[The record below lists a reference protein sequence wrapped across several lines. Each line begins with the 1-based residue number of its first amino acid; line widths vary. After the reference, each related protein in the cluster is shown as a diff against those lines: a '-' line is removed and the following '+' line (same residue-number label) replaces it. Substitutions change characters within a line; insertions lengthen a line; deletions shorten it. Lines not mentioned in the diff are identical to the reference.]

1 MLSLKPFTIKKQL
14 IALSCTSVFALI
26 LLITVIVSQLVSIQK
41 EFVSVAQED
50 IPLTEMITDIA
61 LKQLEQSIHFERS
74 LLYGFQTTIAGAS
87 PAVLIKFQQSKKIAL
102 SAANDVKVSFSE
114 PKKFISAIKTN
125 HQGVDD
131 NTKIIDFEKK
141 LLSVDSH
148 YITYHDSLAILYKLL
163 EDGDIAQYQLMI
175 QSIEESEDKLNHSI
189 ESLLHDLSQ
198 FTESAAIR
206 AQQHENLA
214 IKQISIIGI
223 VATAF
228 ILLLSFYIYKSI
240 IGKVN
245 YARTKVRDI
254 TKNLD
259 LTQRLNTSA
268 GCEICDL
275 GADLNTLFSSISSC
289 INGVI
294 SSSTQLAAASEELSV
309 ISTQNASSVALQYE
323 ETEQVAT
330 AIEELSYTASDV
342 AKVTAQAF
350 EMIGEVN
357 ESLENG
363 IEIVTTN
370 VTDAKALDGSI
381 NKAGNIIDQLSKDS
395 DNISAVINN
404 IQSVA
409 EQTNL
414 LALNAAIEAARA
426 GEAGRG
432 FAVVAD
438 EVRLLASRT
447 QGLTDDT
454 RILITTLQTSAH
466 CALDIMRQSQQQTA
480 TVLSQTQA
488 TDNALA
494 TIATAVNA
502 IADFNYQISSSAEQQ
517 NIVTNDISA
526 NVANIKLIAN
536 ENSQTTQQTTVA
548 SEELSILA
556 ASLHADSAQFKVA

>member
-1 MLSLKPFTIKKQL
+1 MLSLKSYTIKKQL
-14 IALSCTSVFALI
+14 IILSCTCIAALV
-26 LLITVIVSQLVSIQK
+26 LLISIIVSQLVSIQK

-50 IPLTEMITDIA
+50 IPLTEMITNIA

-74 LLYGFQTTIAGAS
+74 LLYNFQTTIADAS
-87 PAVLIKFQQSKKIAL
+87 PQALINFQQSKKIAL
-102 SAANDVKVSFSE
+102 SGANEVKASFNK
-114 PKKFISAIKTN
+114 PKEFISVIKAN
-125 HQGVDD
+125 HQGFDD

-141 LLSVDSH
+141 LLSVDSQ
-148 YITYHDSLAILYKLL
+148 YITYHDSLSVIYNLI
-163 EDGDIAQYQLMI
+163 ETGDIAQYQLMI

-189 ESLLHDLSQ
+189 EDLLHALSQ
-198 FTESAAIR
+198 FTESAAVR
-206 AQQHENLA
+206 AQQHETLA
-214 IKQISIIGI
+214 IKQISIIGV
-223 VATAF
+223 VATVF
-228 ILLLSFYIYKSI
+228 ILLLCFYIYKSI

-245 YARTKVRDI
+245 YARAKINDVT
-254 TKNLD
+254 TNLD
-259 LTQRLNTSA
+259 LTKRLNTST
-268 GCEICDL
+268 GCEISDL
-275 GADLNTLFSSISSC
+275 GADLNTLFSSLSAC
-289 INGVI
+289 INEVVSG
-294 SSSTQLAAASEELSV
+294 STQLAAASEELSV
-309 ISTQNASSVALQYE
+309 ISTQNASSVTLQYE
-323 ETEQVAT
+323 ETEHVAT
-330 AIEELSYTASDV
+330 AIEELSYTARDV

-363 IEIVTTN
+363 IKIVNTN
-370 VTDAKALDGSI
+370 VTDAKTLDESI
-381 NKAGNIIDQLSKDS
+381 NKAGSIIAQLSTDT
-395 DNISAVINN
+395 DNISTVINS

-447 QGLTDDT
+447 QELTDDT
-454 RILITTLQTSAH
+454 RALITTLQTSAH
-466 CALDIMRQSQQQTA
+466 CALDIMKQSQQQTT
-480 TVLSQTQA
+480 TVLSQTQE
-488 TDNALA
+488 TDSALS
-494 TIATAVNA
+494 TIEKAVNA

-548 SEELSILA
+548 SQELSLLA
-556 ASLHADSAQFKVA
+556 ASLHNNSAQFKVT

>member
-14 IALSCTSVFALI
+14 ITLSCTSVSALI
-26 LLITVIVSQLVSIQK
+26 LLIAIIVSQLVSIQK

-50 IPLTEMITDIA
+50 IPLTEMVTDIA
-61 LKQLEQSIHFERS
+61 LKQLEQSIHLERS

-87 PAVLIKFQQSKKIAL
+87 PAALTKFEQSKMITL
-102 SAANDVKVSFSE
+102 SAASDVKARFSE
-114 PKKFISAIKTN
+114 PKAFINDIKSN
-125 HQGVDD
+125 HQGMDD
-131 NTKIIDFEKK
+131 NAKIISFEKK
-141 LLSVDSH
+141 LLNVDSH
-148 YITYHDSLAILYKLL
+148 YVTYHDNLAILYQLL
-163 EDGDIAQYQLMI
+163 EDGDVAQYQLLV
-175 QSIEESEDKLNHSI
+175 QSIKQSEDELNHSI

-198 FTESAAIR
+198 FTASAAIR
-206 AQQHENLA
+206 AQQHETLA

-223 VATAF
+223 VATVL

-245 YARTKVRDI
+245 YARAIIRDVAQ
-254 TKNLD
+254 NQD
-259 LTQRLNTSA
+259 LTQRLNTAA

-275 GADLNTLFSSISSC
+275 GADLNTLFISLSSC

-309 ISTQNASSVALQYE
+309 ISTQNASSVTLQYE
-323 ETEQVAT
+323 ETEQVAA
-330 AIEELSYTASDV
+330 AIEELSYTARNV

-357 ESLENG
+357 ASLENS
-363 IEIVTTN
+363 IKIVSTN
-370 VTDAKALDGSI
+370 VEDSQTLDQSI
-381 NKAGNIIDQLSKDS
+381 NKAGNIIAQLSTDS

-466 CALDIMRQSQQQTA
+466 NALDIMEQSQQQTA
-480 TVLSQTQA
+480 TVLCQTQA
-488 TDNALA
+488 TDSALA
-494 TIATAVNA
+494 SIATAVNT
-502 IADFNYQISSSAEQQ
+502 IADFNFQISSSAEQQ

-536 ENSQTTQQTTVA
+536 ENSQTTQQTTLA

-556 ASLHADSAQFKVA
+556 ASLHAESAQFKVS